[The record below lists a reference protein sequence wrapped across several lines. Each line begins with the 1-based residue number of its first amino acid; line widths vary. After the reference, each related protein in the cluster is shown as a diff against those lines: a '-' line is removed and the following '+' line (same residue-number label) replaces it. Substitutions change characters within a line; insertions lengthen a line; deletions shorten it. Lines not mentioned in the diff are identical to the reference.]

1 MNKEYKVK
9 VIVSNAEEEDSF
21 EFWVEAKSIE
31 EAVDNI
37 MDELDM

>member
-1 MNKEYKVK
+1 MKKEYKV
-9 VIVSNAEEEDSF
+9 VVNVSNTEEEDSF
-21 EFWVEAKSIE
+21 EFYVEAESIE

>member
-9 VIVSNAEEEDSF
+9 VIVSNTEEEYDF
-21 EFWVEAKSIE
+21 EFYVEAESIE
-31 EAVDNI
+31 EAVDKV

>member
-1 MNKEYKVK
+1 MKVDKVK
-9 VIVSNAEEEDSF
+9 VVVSNAEEESDF
-21 EFWVEAKSIE
+21 EFYIDANSLE